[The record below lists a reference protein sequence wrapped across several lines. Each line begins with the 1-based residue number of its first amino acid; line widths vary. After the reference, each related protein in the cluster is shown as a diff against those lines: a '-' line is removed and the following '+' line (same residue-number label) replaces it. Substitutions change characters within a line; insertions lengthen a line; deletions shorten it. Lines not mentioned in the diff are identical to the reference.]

1 MKKTIIIT
9 ATAFIFSLTSLNA
22 TNKTETIMP
31 SHGYEL
37 NSKYNVSSFCVAV
50 VKGDLETVKKLID
63 LGEDVNQKSKGMTP
77 AMYAAKFN
85 RVEVLKLL
93 IEKGANLKA
102 RSDNGKTAMHYAKD
116 TKADGTYSL
125 IKEALKK
132 KK

>member
-9 ATAFIFSLTSLNA
+9 ATAFIFSLSSINA
-22 TNKTETIMP
+22 MTKTETVIP

-37 NSKYNVSSFCVAV
+37 NIKYSVSSFCVAV

-102 RSDNGKTAMHYAKD
+102 RSDSGKTAMHYAKA
-116 TKADGTYSL
+116 TKAKETYSL
-125 IKEALKK
+125 IKEVLNKK
-132 KK
+132 K